1 MGELDT
7 LCQKGVIQDPLECKS
22 AGKSLG
28 IEVNPD
34 PAFTKYAK
42 DLGPGGCYM
51 EGGTVWFNTV
61 FPGKKENWAKPI
73 CNRGKYLRF
82 FCCEKLLE
90 CKIIFIDLVHINLGS
105 RLSHY
110 KIIF

>member
-7 LCQKGVIQDPLECKS
+7 LCGKGVIQDPLECKS

-82 FCCEKLLE
+82 FCCEKLL
-90 CKIIFIDLVHINLGS
+90 GS
-105 RLSHY
+105 EQPC
-110 KIIF
+110 F